1 MNISTILVLVCS
13 FSCTF
18 VHGVS
23 VGFLVGGNYPDQPES
38 GMGAE
43 ASLLL
48 EAKPTKSRS
57 NRMSANDPQQ
67 TLLAAASA
75 NAALPLTQSYDKVLD
90 CSRPA

>member
-1 MNISTILVLVCS
+1 VLVCS

-57 NRMSANDPQQ
+57 NRMSANDPGCVK
-67 TLLAAASA
+67 TPTSNLRVESL
-75 NAALPLTQSYDKVLD
+75 
-90 CSRPA
+90 SRLR